1 MENHRLVLPEHLNH
15 YGFLFG
21 GHLLKWVDEFA
32 YIAATIEYPNFTFV
46 KNNDVIPAQA
56 GIHKLSTKYII
67 HFNLWMGYVLLTNL
81 RRFAP
86 QDDLI

>member
-32 YIAATIEYPNFTFV
+32 YIAATIEYPGYNFVTIGMDFLARV
-46 KNNDVIPAQA
+46 LVVVFAWRGSQMR
-56 GIHKLSTKYII
+56 II
-67 HFNLWMGYVLLTNL
+67 SA
-81 RRFAP
+81 RRASRAERREYE
-86 QDDLI
+86 DSL